1 MTGACLS
8 KLALARVRTV
18 LVWAMVPLSIV
29 NGQTI
34 VGCGCTGHF
43 EAICHCAACDSLDS
57 AVRPAKPQTCDSA
70 QSRDIRSRSCCCHGE
85 PTTSQSSEHSSLSS
99 SGSNRGFRDHHCTKI
114 VLESGESV
122 ISVAPYFGDQLN
134 FATVLPPS
142 LDLPFNY
149 DIAAREHVFSFD
161 SGPPPCDVVVTLR
174 RLII

>member
-1 MTGACLS
+1 MTGVCLH
-8 KLALARVRTV
+8 KLALARVRTA
-18 LVWAMVPLSIV
+18 LVWAMMPLSIV

-43 EAICHCAACDSLDS
+43 EAVCHCAACDLLDS
-57 AVRPAKPQTCDSA
+57 AVQPAKRQTCDSA
-70 QSRDIRSRSCCCHGE
+70 QSRGMRSSPCCCHGE
-85 PTTSQSSEHSSLSS
+85 LTSSRPREHSSLCSS
-99 SGSNRGFRDHHCTKI
+99 ESSRGFRDHHCTKI
-114 VLESGESV
+114 VLESSESV
-122 ISVAPYFGDQLN
+122 ISAVPHFGDQLD
-134 FATVLPPS
+134 FAAVLPPA

>member
-1 MTGACLS
+1 MTGVCLS
-8 KLALARVRTV
+8 KFALSRVRTL

-43 EAICHCAACDSLDS
+43 EAICHCATCDSLDS
-57 AVRPAKPQTCDSA
+57 AVQPAKRQTCDSA
-70 QSRDIRSRSCCCHGE
+70 QSRGIRSRSCCCQGE
-85 PTTSQSSEHSSLSS
+85 PTTSRPSEHSSLSS
-99 SGSNRGFRDHHCTKI
+99 SESRGFRDHHCTKI
-114 VLESGESV
+114 VLESGES
-122 ISVAPYFGDQLN
+122 IIPVAPHFGDQRD
-134 FATVLPPS
+134 FATVLPTS

-161 SGPPPCDVVVTLR
+161 SGPPPCDVVVTLH